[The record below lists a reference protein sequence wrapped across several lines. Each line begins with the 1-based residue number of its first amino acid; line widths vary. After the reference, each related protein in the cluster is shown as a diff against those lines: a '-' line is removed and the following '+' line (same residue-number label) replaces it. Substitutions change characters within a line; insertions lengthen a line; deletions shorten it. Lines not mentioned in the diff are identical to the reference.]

1 MSSLVQIQRFNQ
13 GLVALRM
20 GFEESS
26 PAFDE
31 QLLATLAAAFASV
44 AADSDVSAIV
54 VCGSAGRF
62 LSGADVAFFLEC
74 LRRGQLDRVLQFTR
88 QAQRLLIDISR
99 CPKPVTAWIEGPAIG
114 GGLELALACHRIVAG
129 PKAKFSLPETG
140 LGILP
145 GMGGTQRLPRRVG
158 LGLAKWMIYTGAIL
172 PADHA
177 LQLGLV
183 DALADAQDLS
193 LGIPQP
199 QPRPPLDA
207 KFATLADLFSRQDVR
222 TLLDTSLGLPADPPT
237 ARALVQ
243 MRSAAPL
250 ALRLAE
256 VAIEQGIALPLEA
269 GLEVEFDQVAQVLQT
284 ADALA
289 GLGAIGQP
297 RPRFSGC

>member
-114 GGLELALACHRIVAG
+114 GGLELALAADLRVAAAG
-129 PKAKFSLPETG
+129 IELAVPEVKIGT
-140 LGILP
+140 LP
-145 GMGGTQRLPRRVG
+145 GWGGTSRLPALIGVARAKQLIFTGARIDAATAERWG
-158 LGLAKWMIYTGAIL
+158 LVNEVVPRETLMTRARAIADEIAANAPISVQLAKQAIEGDRGMTL
-172 PADHA
+172 EAMA
-177 LQLGLV
+177 S
-183 DALADAQDLS
+183 ALAATTDDA
-193 LGIPQP
+193 
-199 QPRPPLDA
+199 R
-207 KFATLADLFSRQDVR
+207 
-222 TLLDTSLGLPADPPT
+222 
-237 ARALVQ
+237 
-243 MRSAAPL
+243 
-250 ALRLAE
+250 E
-256 VAIEQGIALPLEA
+256 GIASFREKRA
-269 GLEVEFDQVAQVLQT
+269 AEFT
-284 ADALA
+284 
-289 GLGAIGQP
+289 G
-297 RPRFSGC
+297 R